1 MKNFQVMKW
10 PKTVSK
16 SISSLT
22 LRCLPYVVVLSLIMG
37 LGACAAEEA
46 AFDWES
52 ASWEEIVS
60 EAEGSQVS
68 FHMWGGSSIINAWIR
83 GFVSEQMSERY
94 GITLEMVPME
104 APVFV
109 NRLLA
114 EREANRTRGSIDLM
128 WINGENF
135 KRAKEANVLAGPI
148 VDLLPNFQSY
158 VAPETAAY
166 DFGYPTDGYEAPYG
180 RAQFV
185 FEYDSAGP
193 HGHFTSY
200 AELPDWVRQN
210 PGVFTYPEPSDFTGS
225 AFIRQAFLA
234 LNGGSDAFLEGW
246 DEDLY
251 AEASAKLW
259 PYLRDIAPYLWQE
272 GRSYPRELAML
283 DTLFERGEVVIN
295 MSYTQ
300 ANAQQRILE
309 GRYPNTVRS
318 FIPAEGSVFGT
329 HFTAMAFNAPNP
341 AGALV
346 LANLLLDPA
355 VQASKNDPANWGD
368 FTVLEMDRLSAEDR
382 ARFEALDLGEPTLSL
397 EELGAAAIPEIPAQY
412 IEALQDDW
420 YTYVLE
426 D

>member
-1 MKNFQVMKW
+1 MQRGLNAVLILAM
-10 PKTVSK
+10 
-16 SISSLT
+16 SSVL
-22 LRCLPYVVVLSLIMG
+22 LAAVV
-37 LGACAAEEA
+37 ACSGEQDR
-46 AFDWES
+46 FDWQQ
-52 ASWEEIVS
+52 ASWEEIVTQ
-60 EAEGSQVS
+60 AEGSQVAL
-68 FHMWGGSSIINAWIR
+68 HMWGGSSTINAWIQGYVADR
-83 GFVSEQMSERY
+83 MQERH
-94 GITLEMVPME
+94 GITLQMVPMD

-114 EREANRTRGSIDLM
+114 EREAGRERGSIDLM

-148 VDLLPNFQSY
+148 VQKLPNYNAY
-158 VAPETAAY
+158 VDPAVASH

-185 FEYDSAGP
+185 FEYDTAATS
-193 HGHFTSY
+193 GHFESY
-200 AELPDWVRQN
+200 ASLPQWVREN
-210 PGVFTYPEPSDFTGS
+210 PGMFTYPEPSDFTGS

-246 DEDLY
+246 DPQLY
-251 AEASAKLW
+251 AAAAPRLW
-259 PYLRDIAPYLWQE
+259 EYLNDIAPYLWQE
-272 GRSYPRELAML
+272 GRSYPRELAVL
-283 DTLFERGEVVIN
+283 DTLFERGEVAIN

-318 FIPAEGSVFGT
+318 FIPQEGSVFGT
-329 HFTAMAFNAPNP
+329 HFTAMAFNSPNP

-368 FTVLEMDRLSAEDR
+368 FTVLDLDRLPVEDR
-382 ARFEALDLGEPTLSL
+382 ARFEALDLGEATLSL
-397 EELGAAAIPEIPAQY
+397 AELEAAAVQEIPAEY
-412 IEALQDDW
+412 IEALQNDW
-420 YTYVLE
+420 YTYVLA